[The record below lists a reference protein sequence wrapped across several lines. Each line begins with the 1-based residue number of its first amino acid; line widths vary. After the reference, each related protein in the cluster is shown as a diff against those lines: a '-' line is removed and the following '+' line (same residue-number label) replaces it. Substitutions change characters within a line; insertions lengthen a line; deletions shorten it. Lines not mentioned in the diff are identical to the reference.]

1 MRIFKNILCLALT
14 LALMLSGAAFGEVFS
29 LPQGLVRIEDDA
41 FGGVDFPDG
50 VFVPSGVNYIGSGAL
65 GSSVVWGFS
74 GSYAETFALGEGLT
88 FCPVD
93 VTELTLTAPAA
104 VSPCRPFTVNASCES
119 LLPVSYSLEIVIDG
133 EPVCTL
139 ESDSGE
145 FEVTLPF
152 SGSLEYL
159 LTAHNRFASET
170 LTFDSLTAVYPSIA
184 LISSEW
190 TVAVGDVF
198 DPIDDTEL
206 REVTLSCPDEGLV
219 INGLSV
225 EAVSLGTYTVTASA
239 LQDEGEVYTDF
250 TVNVVVPAQEISL
263 ETYEASLYAGETLQL
278 LPQISPVG
286 AYDIISYSSS
296 DESIAAVDGQGLV
309 TALFGGTCE
318 IILST
323 FDAQATVSVRV
334 LQKAEGISLNAST
347 RGLVTGET
355 LRLYYTVYPE
365 NADNVGVTWLSSD
378 SAVATVDQ
386 AGYVRGV
393 SVGGVT
399 ISAVSKED
407 ESVLGEIDLVVS
419 QGATGIAINAPAY
432 MYAGTQ
438 TELTPGV
445 RPEGVTAHVTFSSS
459 DPSVISAVGHNLYA
473 HKPGSAVIT
482 ARTSNGVTASQ
493 SVQVYETATAV
504 HSCVPALYLNK
515 GMTADLASLV
525 YYSPASVRTAG
536 ASYASSDEQT
546 VSVNASG
553 LISAVENGSALITV
567 ELDGVSLVLPVY
579 VVNDGSVIRTMAV
592 SPTYATL
599 TVGDT
604 FKFTPSANS
613 GVTAK
618 YRQAY
623 WYSLDPEIADISVIG
638 NNCEATVIAKA
649 PGLATVY
656 AVSSSGVIAS
666 VSVQVNPL
674 IIKQLGFLET
684 ALGMTAGDSL
694 TMDYTFSPVGADTSG
709 VYMYTSDETMASFD
723 GFTLS
728 ALKAGS
734 CSVFVTNG
742 NVSAQIPLTV
752 TAPPME
758 SAQLDQDVL
767 YGIAGN
773 SAAISYTYTPS
784 AASPDA
790 FDWSSSDTSVAAVSA
805 SGVVSFV
812 AEGEAIITGTANDGS
827 ELTLALTVVVEEI
840 PVRELALAEDSMT
853 MISGEHRNTVYA
865 VYPLNASYSSAVF
878 SSSDESVAK
887 VSPSGEV
894 TGQMAGEADITVTVG
909 RGSYLTSK
917 TLHVTVQRSGSAQY
931 RALVMGQWTNSKQ
944 NGYLPFSKNS
954 TRGVVDALNHSHVD
968 GAAYSVTYNGS
979 SPSLSS
985 FRSAINTLAN
995 AAQPDDVTF
1004 IYILSHGSNS
1014 AAYGGYNF
1022 TFSSS
1027 GDRMNAETLIGGVS
1041 QISGHVVLVLCTCHS
1056 GRVYASSSK
1065 LGTIMAN
1072 GGSYNGKNGA
1082 GRLSIITSATDTL
1095 STYYN
1100 VANES
1105 VSYDFFSKAFT
1116 RGLGWDMIADVP
1128 CSLAADSNGDGKV
1141 SVREIASYS
1150 ATQTQNLIS
1159 AYVQQYGTD
1168 KLHGNLSQYPTHFYA
1183 QGDADLIIIE
1193 R

>member
-1 MRIFKNILCLALT
+1 MRSFKRILCLAMA

-29 LPQGLVRIEDDA
+29 LPQGLVRIEEDA

-50 VFVPSGVNYIGSGAL
+50 VFVPSGVSYIGPGAL

-93 VTELTLTAPAA
+93 VTELTLTAPAV
-104 VSPCRPFTVNASCES
+104 VSPCRPFTVSASCES
-119 LLPVSYSLEIVIDG
+119 LLPVSYSLGVVIDG
-133 EPVCTL
+133 EPVSAL

-159 LTAHNRFASET
+159 LSVQNRFASDT
-170 LTFDSLTAVYPSIA
+170 RAFDGLTTVYPSIA
-184 LISSEW
+184 LISDEW

-198 DPIDDTEL
+198 SPVDDTEL
-206 REVTLSCPDEGLV
+206 REVTLSCPDEGLI

-250 TVNVVVPAQEISL
+250 TVNVVVPAQEIL
-263 ETYEASLYAGETLQL
+263 LDAYEASLYAGETLQL
-278 LPQISPVG
+278 LPQVSPAG
-286 AYDIISYSSS
+286 AYDIITYSSS
-296 DESIAAVDGQGLV
+296 DESVATVDEQGLV
-309 TALFGGTCE
+309 SAVCGGTCE

-323 FDAQATVSVRV
+323 FDAQATLSVRV
-334 LQKAEGISLNAST
+334 LQKAEGITLSAPT

-393 SVGGVT
+393 SAGGVT

-407 ESVLGEIDLVVS
+407 DSVLGEIDLVVS
-419 QGATGIAINAPAY
+419 QGAAGIAINAPAY
-432 MYAGTQ
+432 MYAGAQ
-438 TELTPGV
+438 TELAPQIL
-445 RPEGVTAHVTFSSS
+445 PDGVTAQITFSSS

-493 SVQVYETATAV
+493 SVQVYETAAAV

-525 YYSPASVRTAG
+525 YYSPSSVRTAG
-536 ASYASSDEQT
+536 AVYTSSDEQT
-546 VSVNASG
+546 VSVSASG
-553 LISAVENGSALITV
+553 LISAAENGSALITV

-579 VVNDGSVIRTMAV
+579 VVSDGNVIRTMAV

-623 WYSLDPEIADISVIG
+623 WYSLDPDIADISVIG

-649 PGLATVY
+649 PGLATVC

-684 ALGMTAGDSL
+684 ALDMTAGDSL
-694 TMDYTFSPVGADTSG
+694 PMDYTFSPAGADTSG
-709 VYMYTSDETMASFD
+709 IYMYTSDETVASFD

-734 CSVFVTNG
+734 CAVYVSNG

-758 SAQLDQDVL
+758 SAQLEQDVL
-767 YGIAGN
+767 YGTAGF
-773 SAAISYTYTPS
+773 SAPINYTYTPS
-784 AASPDA
+784 TASPDA

-805 SGVVSFV
+805 SGIVSFV
-812 AEGEAIITGTANDGS
+812 AEGEALITGVANDGS
-827 ELTLALTVVVEEI
+827 GLTLTQTVVVEEI
-840 PVRELALAEDSMT
+840 AVRELALAEDSLT
-853 MISGEHRNTVYA
+853 IHSGEHRTIVYT

-887 VSPSGEV
+887 VNASGEV

-944 NGYLPFSKNS
+944 NGYLPFSKNG

-968 GAAYSVTYNGS
+968 GAAYSVTYMGS
-979 SPSLSS
+979 SPSIAS
-985 FRSAINTLAN
+985 FRSAVSALAN

-1004 IYILSHGSNS
+1004 IYILSHGTYS
-1014 AAYGGYNF
+1014 AANGGYNF
-1022 TFSSS
+1022 SFSGT
-1027 GDRMNAETLIGGVS
+1027 GDRMTGDTLISGVS
-1041 QISGHVVLVLCTCHS
+1041 QISGHVVLVMCTCHS
-1056 GRVYASSSK
+1056 GRIYLSPRLSA
-1065 LGTIMAN
+1065 IMAN

-1116 RGLGWDMIADVP
+1116 RGLGWDMIADVA

-1141 SVREIASYS
+1141 SVREIAAYS

-1168 KLHGNLSQYPTHFYA
+1168 KLHGNLSQYPTHYYA

>member
-1 MRIFKNILCLALT
+1 MRTFRNTLCLVLA

-29 LPQGLVRIEDDA
+29 LPQGLLRIEADA
-41 FGGVDFPDG
+41 FSGVDFPDG
-50 VFVPSGVNYIGSGAL
+50 VFVPSGVEYIGPGAL
-65 GSSVVWGFS
+65 GSSVIWGFA
-74 GSYAETFALGEGLT
+74 GTYAETFAQGESLT

-93 VTELTLTAPAA
+93 VTGLALTAPAA
-104 VSPCRPFTVNASCES
+104 VSPCRPYTVNASCVS
-119 LLPVSYSLEIVIDG
+119 LLPVSYTLEILIDG
-133 EPVCTL
+133 EPVCAL

-145 FEVTLPF
+145 FQITLPF

-159 LTAHNRFASET
+159 LSAQNRFASDT
-170 LTFDSLTAVYPSIA
+170 RTFDSLTAVYPSIA
-184 LISSEW
+184 LISDEW

-198 DPIDDTEL
+198 NPVGDTEL
-206 REVTLSCPDEGLV
+206 REVNLSCPDEGLV
-219 INGLSV
+219 IDGLSV

-250 TVNVVVPAQEISL
+250 TVNVVVPAQAISL
-263 ETYEASLYAGETLQL
+263 ETYEISLYAGETLQL
-278 LPQISPVG
+278 MPQVSPSD
-286 AYDIISYSSS
+286 AYDVISYSSS
-296 DESIAAVDGQGLV
+296 DESVAAVDEQGLV
-309 TALFGGTCE
+309 TAVYSGTCK
-318 IILST
+318 IYLST
-323 FDAQATVSVRV
+323 FDAQAAVSVRV
-334 LQKAEGISLNAST
+334 LQKAEGISVSAST

-386 AGYVRGV
+386 AGYVKGV

-407 ESVLGEIDLVVS
+407 ASVLGEIDLVVS

-438 TELTPGV
+438 TELAPQV
-445 RPEGVTAHVTFSSS
+445 QPEGVIAQVNFSSS

-473 HKPGSAVIT
+473 HKPGKAVIT
-482 ARTSNGVTASQ
+482 ARTSNGAVASQ
-493 SVQVYETATAV
+493 SVQVYEKATAV

-515 GMTADLASLV
+515 GMTADLTSLV

-536 ASYASSDEQT
+536 ASYTSSDEQA
-546 VSVNASG
+546 VSVSESG

-567 ELDGVSLVLPVY
+567 QLDGVSLVLPVY
-579 VVNDGSVIRTMAV
+579 VVNDGSVIRTMSV

-604 FKFTPSANS
+604 IKFTPSANS
-613 GVTAK
+613 GVTAN

-623 WYSLDPEIADISVIG
+623 WYSLDPGIADISVIG
-638 NNCEATVIAKA
+638 NNCEATVLAKA

-656 AVSSSGVIAS
+656 AVSSSGVVAS

-674 IIKQLGFLET
+674 IITQLGFLET
-684 ALGMTAGDSL
+684 ALNMTAGDSL
-694 TMDYTFSPVGADTSG
+694 TMDYTFSPAGADTGG
-709 VYMYTSDETMASFD
+709 VYMYTSDATMAVFN

-734 CSVFVTNG
+734 CSVIVTDG

-758 SAQLDQDVL
+758 SAQLENDAI

-773 SAAISYTYTPS
+773 SAPINYTYTPS
-784 AASPDA
+784 TASPDA
-790 FDWSSSDTSVAAVSA
+790 FDWSSSDTSVATVSA

-812 AEGEAIITGTANDGS
+812 AEGEALITGVANDGT
-827 ELTLALTVVVEEI
+827 ELTLNLTVVVEEI
-840 PVRELALAEDSMT
+840 PVRELALAEESVT
-853 MISGEHRNTVYA
+853 IHSSEHYSIVYS

-878 SSSDESVAK
+878 SSSDTSVAK
-887 VSPSGEV
+887 VSASGQV

-917 TLHVTVQRSGSAQY
+917 TVHVTVERNGSAQY

-944 NGYLPFSKNS
+944 TGYLPFSKNS
-954 TRGVVDALNHSHVD
+954 TRGVVDALYQSHID

-979 SPSLSS
+979 SPSMSS
-985 FRSAINTLAN
+985 FRSAISALAN

-1014 AAYGGYNF
+1014 ATYGGYNF

-1027 GDRMNAETLIGGVS
+1027 GDRMNAETLISGVS

-1072 GGSYNGKNGA
+1072 GGSYTGKNGA
-1082 GRLSIITSATDTL
+1082 GRLSIITSSTDTL

-1105 VSYDFFSKAFT
+1105 ISYDFFSKAFT

-1128 CSLAADSNGDGKV
+1128 CSLAADTNGDGKV
-1141 SVREIASYS
+1141 TVREIATYS

-1183 QGDADLIIIE
+1183 QGDADLVILE